1 MLMRHVILGLLFMAG
16 LGYAQET
23 KTEISEL
30 GYIIH
35 GQDTIWGDMVEIE
48 EVIVGGNAKDQ
59 MALKEY
65 LLLQNRVYKV
75 YPYATVASERLS
87 ALNRNMSRLK
97 TEKEKKKYFKIV
109 EKYIED
115 EFTPKL
121 KKLSRKQGQILVS
134 LIHRQT
140 GETTFDLIKTHK
152 SGWKAFWASNTAKV
166 FDINLK
172 EAYEP
177 YKDNQDYLIETILVR
192 AFAKGRLVEQPSV
205 NPVDYEKLNQYW
217 VDRVAA
223 RNKKD

>member
-1 MLMRHVILGLLFMAG
+1 MKRLIFAMLLMVSIGHS
-16 LGYAQET
+16 QET
-23 KTEISEL
+23 KTEVSEL
-30 GYIIH
+30 GYVVQ

-48 EVIVGGNAKDQ
+48 EIVVGGNSKDQ

-65 LLLQNRVYKV
+65 LLLQNRVYKT
-75 YPYATVASERLS
+75 YPYAKIASERLM
-87 ALNRNMSRLK
+87 ALNRNLDRLK

-109 EKYIED
+109 EKYMED

-140 GETTFDLIKTHK
+140 GETTFDLIRDHK

-172 EAYEP
+172 EKYEP
-177 YKDNQDYLIETILVR
+177 FKDNQDYLIETVLVR
-192 AFAKGRLVEQPSV
+192 AFAKGRLVEQPAA

-217 VDRVAA
+217 VDRVA
-223 RNKKD
+223 NKNQ

>member
-1 MLMRHVILGLLFMAG
+1 MRMKRLIFAMLLMVSIGHS
-16 LGYAQET
+16 QET
-23 KTEISEL
+23 KTEVSEL
-30 GYIIH
+30 GYVVQ

-48 EVIVGGNAKDQ
+48 EIVVGGNSKDQ

-65 LLLQNRVYKV
+65 LLLQNRVYKT
-75 YPYATVASERLS
+75 YPYAKIASERLM
-87 ALNRNMSRLK
+87 ALNRNLDRLK

-109 EKYIED
+109 EKYMED

-140 GETTFDLIKTHK
+140 GETTFDLIRDHK

-172 EAYEP
+172 EKYEP
-177 YKDNQDYLIETILVR
+177 YKDNQDYLIETVLVR
-192 AFAKGRLVEQPSV
+192 AFAKGRLVEQPAA

-217 VDRVAA
+217 VDRVA
-223 RNKKD
+223 NKNQ

>member
-1 MLMRHVILGLLFMAG
+1 MKRLIFAMLLMVSIGHS
-16 LGYAQET
+16 QET
-23 KTEISEL
+23 KTEVSEL
-30 GYIIH
+30 GYVVQ

-48 EVIVGGNAKDQ
+48 EIVVGGNSKDQ

-65 LLLQNRVYKV
+65 LLLQNRVYKT
-75 YPYATVASERLS
+75 YPYAKIASERLM
-87 ALNRNMSRLK
+87 ALNRNLDRLK

-109 EKYIED
+109 EKYMED

-140 GETTFDLIKTHK
+140 GETTFDLIRDHK

-172 EAYEP
+172 EKYEP
-177 YKDNQDYLIETILVR
+177 YKDNQDYLIETVLVR
-192 AFAKGRLVEQPSV
+192 AFAKGRLVEQPAA

-217 VDRVAA
+217 VDRVA
-223 RNKKD
+223 NKNQ

>member
-1 MLMRHVILGLLFMAG
+1 MRMKRLIFAMLLMVSIGHS
-16 LGYAQET
+16 QET
-23 KTEISEL
+23 KTEVSEL
-30 GYIIH
+30 GYVVQ

-48 EVIVGGNAKDQ
+48 EIVVGGNSKDQ

-65 LLLQNRVYKV
+65 LLLQNRVYKT
-75 YPYATVASERLS
+75 YPYAKIASERLM
-87 ALNRNMSRLK
+87 ALNRNLDRLK

-109 EKYIED
+109 EKYMED

-140 GETTFDLIKTHK
+140 GETTFDLIRDHK

-172 EAYEP
+172 EKYEP
-177 YKDNQDYLIETILVR
+177 YKDNQDYLIETVLVR
-192 AFAKGRLVEQPSV
+192 AFAKGRLVEQPAA

-217 VDRVAA
+217 VERVA
-223 RNKKD
+223 NKNQ